1 MSGTL
6 YVVATP
12 IGNLED
18 LTFRAKR
25 VLEQADVIA
34 CEDTRHARILLTHYG
49 IARPLVSYHEHN
61 ERERAATLV
70 GRLRAGEDVALIS
83 DAGTPAV
90 SDPGFP
96 LIREAIASGCTVVVV
111 PGPNAALA
119 ALTVAGLPTDRF
131 VFLGFLPRRSGER
144 RRALEALRTVPWTLV
159 IYEAPHRLTPV
170 LRDLRA
176 ALGDRRLAL
185 ARELT
190 KRFEEVFRG
199 TISEALTHF
208 ATQRPRGEFTL
219 VVEGAPGA
227 ARVGASIEGR
237 DARLT
242 MRELLREGHSPK
254 EAVAEVMR
262 ASGLPRREAY
272 RLLLE
277 VRGKR

>member
-18 LTFRAKR
+18 LTLRAKR
-25 VLEQADVIA
+25 VLEEADVIA

-49 IARPLVSYHEHN
+49 ITTPLISYHEHN
-61 ERERAATLV
+61 ERERAAELV
-70 GRLRAGEDVALIS
+70 GRLRAGKDVALIS
-83 DAGTPAV
+83 DAGTPAL

-96 LIREAIASGCTVVVV
+96 LIREAIASDCTVIVV

-144 RRALEALRTVPWTLV
+144 IRALEALRAVPWTV
-159 IYEAPHRLTPV
+159 IVYEAPHRLTAV

-176 ALGDRRLAL
+176 AFGDRRLAL

-199 TISEALTHF
+199 TISEALDHLETH
-208 ATQRPRGEFTL
+208 RPGGEYTV
-219 VVEGAPGA
+219 VVEGASGGA
-227 ARVGASIEGR
+227 PAGGSTDGR
-237 DARLT
+237 DARLR
-242 MRELLREGHSPK
+242 MRELLREGRSPK

>member
-25 VLEQADVIA
+25 VLEESDVIA
-34 CEDTRHARILLTHYG
+34 CEDTRHARILLSHYG
-49 IARPLVSYHEHN
+49 ITTPLVSYHEHN
-61 ERERAATLV
+61 ERGRAADLV
-70 GRLRAGEDVALIS
+70 GRLRSGKDVALIS
-83 DAGTPAV
+83 DAGTPAL

-96 LIREAIASGCTVVVV
+96 LIREAVASGITVVVV

-119 ALTVAGLPTDRF
+119 ALAVAGLPTDRF

-144 RRALEALRTVPWTLV
+144 VRALEAVRLAPWTLV
-159 IYEAPHRLTPV
+159 IYEAPHRVTAV

-176 ALGDRRLAL
+176 VLGDRRVAV

-199 TISEALTHF
+199 TISEALAHLDVH
-208 ATQRPRGEFTL
+208 RPRGEFTL
-219 VVEGAPGA
+219 VVEGALQASRAAPG
-227 ARVGASIEGR
+227 GQ
-237 DARLT
+237 DAGSR
-242 MRELLREGHSPK
+242 MRELLQAGRSPK
-254 EAVAEVMR
+254 DAVAEVMR

-277 VRGKR
+277 VQGKR

>member
-18 LTFRAKR
+18 LTLRAKR
-25 VLEQADVIA
+25 VLEEADVIA

-49 IARPLVSYHEHN
+49 ITTPLISYHEHN
-61 ERERAATLV
+61 ERERAAELV
-70 GRLRAGEDVALIS
+70 GRLRAGKDVALIS
-83 DAGTPAV
+83 DAGTPAL

-96 LIREAIASGCTVVVV
+96 LIREAIASDCTVIVV

-144 RRALEALRTVPWTLV
+144 IRALEALRAVPWTV
-159 IYEAPHRLTPV
+159 IVYEAPHRLTAV

-176 ALGDRRLAL
+176 AFGDRRLAL

-199 TISEALTHF
+199 TISEALDHLETH
-208 ATQRPRGEFTL
+208 RPRGEYTV
-219 VVEGAPGA
+219 VVEGASGGA
-227 ARVGASIEGR
+227 PAGGSTDGR
-237 DARLT
+237 DARLR
-242 MRELLREGHSPK
+242 MRELLREGRSPK